1 MTVKAAKPKA
11 PAPAASPSSPSVRL
25 TALVV
30 AVIKS
35 NAHTI
40 QPMRPRSQPGLS
52 KRVNDSVVG
61 TFVYWVTRKANP
73 TPTINRPSIFARL
86 LRPRLRAATTLIQSS
101 TNPTAPPP
109 MIASITKMPVRV

>member
-1 MTVKAAKPKA
+1 MTVKAAKPNA

-40 QPMRPRSQPGLS
+40 QPMRPRSHPGCRS
-52 KRVNDSVVG
+52 G
-61 TFVYWVTRKANP
+61 
-73 TPTINRPSIFARL
+73 
-86 LRPRLRAATTLIQSS
+86 
-101 TNPTAPPP
+101 
-109 MIASITKMPVRV
+109 